1 MNWFQSPLDTTTD
14 LRCLVA
20 LAVWVFLAWLH
31 RVLSRRRNRI
41 PGFGIGSNKA
51 AQIALVV
58 PRVAVAFAGWLMLL
72 RMTDGLITTSAFL
85 PYWMI
90 GLAAAIVTEV
100 VLGCYAAEQTLN
112 KQGGRRGQ
120 IMAFLMPL
128 PRMAAIGLLA
138 IQMLQP
144 TRSHEE
150 ETREERTIAV
160 VMDTSASMDLPAR
173 IAPDDSRTRRQIA
186 DELLAK
192 AAGGDTLLAKLEQRY
207 NVKLY
212 QMNATARLTPKRD
225 VSDTDTGKP
234 DPVADQ
240 SAQFAQSTNFSAAF
254 RRINGDIATS
264 SLSGV
269 VLLTDGCDHS
279 DVDVHDSAGFLESN
293 DIPLNSIMIGSN
305 EPVRDAEV
313 VALQT
318 PSQIYHGDEL
328 TLQAIVRADQFQ
340 NQMATVRLMEGGEV
354 VEERELQFTSDRH
367 RETVRFRYEPREA
380 RLHNFTAELSGLRDD
395 EIPDNNVAHSQVWV
409 SKDRIRVL
417 IVEDRPRWEFRYLRN
432 LFAGR
437 DKSVFLQAALLQPD
451 RLAGVPAPMVRQ
463 ASALR
468 AFDDCNAN
476 ALPAHEAEWLK
487 FDVIVLGDVDP
498 VRLGADAI
506 SALETF
512 VQDHGGSLV
521 ILSGPNHMPHSYSN
535 TSLRDLL
542 PAKLTKQTLIP
553 TINAATS
560 VRFQPTAEG
569 LNHVVLQRAG
579 MNTEQAGKSFPSLS
593 WRHPASEAKIGATV
607 LAYAA
612 EQNTAVNT
620 APNLTANRKQQRQR
634 ALMLWHRVG
643 AGKVLQMNFDESWR
657 LRYGIGDR
665 LHHQFWGQIVR
676 WCASDRLSVGTDLVR
691 MGTDKLIYRFAETIK
706 VKARLLDAQR
716 NAVVDG
722 DVRAVLLQ
730 DDEVVQSVELS
741 PDPAKAG
748 LLTGEFRDLK
758 DGGAYRVEL
767 AGNQVE
773 QLLKLDSPE
782 AESIGLDIGVKAIT
796 TGNEALDVVADDTV
810 LKQLAGWTDGI
821 VTTPEDTD
829 RILESLGP
837 ESFFQRRRWTTPL
850 WNKWPIILTFLSCLS
865 FEWILRKINGRV

>member
-1 MNWFQSPLDTTTD
+1 MNSFESVLDTTAAFW
-14 LRCLVA
+14 CIVA

-31 RVLSRRRNRI
+31 RVLSGSTDRS
-41 PGFGIGSNKA
+41 PGFGIGPNKA
-51 AQIALVV
+51 VRVALIL
-58 PRVAVAFAGWLMLL
+58 PRVAVAFTGWLMLL
-72 RMTDGLITTSAFL
+72 RMTDGLIGTSAFL
-85 PYWMI
+85 PFWTI
-90 GLAAAIVTEV
+90 ALVAAIVSEV
-100 VLGCYAAEQTLN
+100 VFWCYAAEQTPN
-112 KQGGRRGQ
+112 KGSRRRGQ
-120 IMAFLMPL
+120 IMALLMPL

-138 IQMLQP
+138 IQLLQP

-150 ETREERTIAV
+150 ETREERTVAV
-160 VMDTSASMDLPAR
+160 VMDTSASMDLSAR
-173 IAPDDSRTRRQIA
+173 TAPDDGRTRRQIA
-186 DELLAK
+186 DELLAN
-192 AAGGDTLLAKLEQRY
+192 AVGGDGLLAKLEQRY
-207 NVKLY
+207 NVELY
-212 QMNATARLTPKRD
+212 QMNATARLNPKRD
-225 VSDTDTGKP
+225 TSAIDAGQP
-234 DPVADQ
+234 SAADQ
-240 SAQFAQSTNFSAAF
+240 SAELAQSTNFSAAL
-254 RRINGDIATS
+254 RRINGDIPTS

-279 DVDVHDSAGFLESN
+279 DVDIHDSAGFLESN
-293 DIPLNSIMIGSN
+293 DIPLNSVMIGST
-305 EPVRDAEV
+305 EPIRDAEIV
-313 VALQT
+313 TLQA

-328 TLQAIVRADQFQ
+328 TLQAVVRADQFQ
-340 NQMATVRLMEGGEV
+340 DEVATVRLLEGDEV
-354 VEERELQFTSDRH
+354 VEEREVQITSDRH
-367 RETVRFRYEPREA
+367 RETVSFRYEPREA
-380 RLHNFTAELSGLRDD
+380 RLHNFRVELSGLEDD
-395 EIPDNNVAHSQVWV
+395 ETPENNVANSQVWV

-437 DKSVFLQAALLQPD
+437 DKSVFLQAVLLQPD
-451 RLAGVPAPMVRQ
+451 RLAGVPAPLVRR

-476 ALPAHEAEWLK
+476 ALPASDAEWLK
-487 FDVIVLGDVDP
+487 FDVIILGDVDP
-498 VRLGADAI
+498 KNLGRDGI
-506 SALETF
+506 KVLETF

-521 ILSGPNHMPHSYSN
+521 IAAGTNHMPHAYAGTALS
-535 TSLRDLL
+535 DLL
-542 PAKLTKQTLIP
+542 PARMTKRP
-553 TINAATS
+553 FVPAANVGAE

-569 LNHVVLQRAG
+569 LNHVVLQRSG
-579 MNTEQAGKSFPSLS
+579 MNTERAWKSFPGLS

-612 EQNTAVNT
+612 E
-620 APNLTANRKQQRQR
+620 PNHAANAEQQRQR

-691 MGTDKLIYRFAETIK
+691 MGTDKMMYRVGETIK

-722 DVRAVLLQ
+722 EVRAVLLRN
-730 DDEVVQSVELS
+730 DEVVQSVELS
-741 PDPAKAG
+741 PDPTKAG
-748 LLTGEFRDLK
+748 LLTGEIRDLK

-767 AGNQVE
+767 AGDQVN
-773 QLLKLDSPE
+773 QLLMLDSPD
-782 AESIGLDIGVKAIT
+782 AESIGLDIGVKAIA

-810 LKQLAGWTDGI
+810 LKQLAGWTGGI
-821 VTTPEDTD
+821 VTSPEDAD

-837 ESFFQRRRWTTPL
+837 ESSFQRRRWTTPL

-865 FEWILRKINGRV
+865 FEWVLRKMNGRV